1 MSNDHTNEFASQCL
15 LVIGGKKRH
24 CFYCFKKMRPSYWVF
39 SFQLWVWG
47 ICPMEFSFLR
57 QKPGALAKVSFLSPS
72 RGRCFQYATCTS
84 FVASFG
90 KTCSDCVSLGRCW
103 HSSSEINPPSW
114 REPGLR
120 AGYRGRGCL
129 METFINGLVSC
140 PDFSTCLTKSIS
152 CLRSLF
158 FLSNPNFSAFHSWP
172 GWKGD

>member
-1 MSNDHTNEFASQCL
+1 M
-15 LVIGGKKRH
+15 
-24 CFYCFKKMRPSYWVF
+24 
-39 SFQLWVWG
+39 
-47 ICPMEFSFLR
+47 
-57 QKPGALAKVSFLSPS
+57 
-72 RGRCFQYATCTS
+72 
-84 FVASFG
+84 
-90 KTCSDCVSLGRCW
+90 CSDCVSLGRHW

-158 FLSNPNFSAFHSWP
+158 FLSNPNFSAFHSWTRGQCVVLGGSSSWAHHSLWYFLVVSFFFFHHQCFYNNQDNP
-172 GWKGD
+172 SQISGFETLRQQVSVLFPHLSALLHGSALAAGCSAPVFSFLFCLNLNWLAMLC